1 MAEITAALVKELRE
15 RTGQGM
21 MECKK
26 ALVAAGGDI
35 EKAIDD
41 MRASGAIKAAKK
53 AGNVA
58 AEGAIAARVEGG
70 RGLLIEVNSQTDFLA
85 LQDDF
90 KAFVKESLDEAFAQK
105 LTEAAP
111 LIASRESAREALVAK
126 CGENVNIRRL
136 ARAEGDVV
144 GAYLHGHRIGV
155 LVVLK
160 GGNEELAKHVAMHVA
175 ASNPAVLSPSDVSEE
190 LIAKEKEIFLQ
201 LNAEKIAGKPE
212 NIVENMVKG
221 RIAKFLAEASLVE
234 QPFVKDPEVIST
246 ITYRELR
253 ELSYMGATVLH
264 EDSIFPLR
272 QEGIPIHVLNTN
284 APQDPGTMIVENTC
298 SKPKFTIT
306 GIAGKKGFASITVE
320 KSMMNTEIGFG
331 RKVLGV
337 FEDNNLSFEHMPSG
351 IDTMTVFVHQNEFAE
366 KEQQVIAGLH
376 RAVQPDS
383 IDLESDLA
391 LIAVVGRGMRRTRGT
406 AGRIFSALAHAHVN
420 VKMIDQGS
428 SELNIIIGVENRDF
442 ETAIKAIYDIFV
454 VAQI

>member
-53 AGNVA
+53 AGNIA
-58 AEGAIAARVEGG
+58 AEGSIAVRVEGG
-70 RGLLIEVNSQTDFLA
+70 RGVIIEVNSQTDFLA

-90 KAFVKESLDEAFAQK
+90 KAFVKGSIDEAFEK
-105 LTEAAP
+105 NLTDAAP

-136 ARAEGDVV
+136 TAVSGETV

-160 GGNEELAKHVAMHVA
+160 GGNDELAKHVAMHVA
-175 ASNPAVLSPSDVSEE
+175 ASNPAVVSPDQVSEE
-190 LIAKEKEIFLQ
+190 LVAKEKEIFLQ

-234 QPFVKDPEVIST
+234 QAFIMDPEVKVGD
-246 ITYRELR
+246 LVKKA
-253 ELSYMGATVLH
+253 GAEVVSFVRY
-264 EDSIFPLR
+264 EVG
-272 QEGIPIHVLNTN
+272 EGIEKAETDFAAEV
-284 APQDPGTMIVENTC
+284 AAQVAA
-298 SKPKFTIT
+298 SK
-306 GIAGKKGFASITVE
+306 
-320 KSMMNTEIGFG
+320 
-331 RKVLGV
+331 
-337 FEDNNLSFEHMPSG
+337 
-351 IDTMTVFVHQNEFAE
+351 Q
-366 KEQQVIAGLH
+366 
-376 RAVQPDS
+376 
-383 IDLESDLA
+383 
-391 LIAVVGRGMRRTRGT
+391 
-406 AGRIFSALAHAHVN
+406 
-420 VKMIDQGS
+420 
-428 SELNIIIGVENRDF
+428 
-442 ETAIKAIYDIFV
+442 
-454 VAQI
+454 